1 MCISNKKIE
10 ASKTPRQ
17 KGVTIPELM
26 VAITIMTVMITSIMI
41 ILKPDEKKAK
51 ARDNRRISDITLLD
65 RVINEYLLDY
75 SDYPD
80 LFDVL
85 RDSTSLPGT
94 GISLDNSSAGWIDE
108 DLSEYT
114 SHLPIDPI
122 NDSTYRYFYY
132 HDDSGYELNAVME
145 FLTGEAANDGG
156 NDATRLEMGNNLTLI
171 SP

>member
-1 MCISNKKIE
+1 MRILKKYN
-10 ASKTPRQ
+10 Q
-17 KGVTIPELM
+17 KGVTMVELI
-26 VAITIMTVMITSIMI
+26 ITIALISILASI
-41 ILKPDEKKAK
+41 IMLVLDPVEKKQK
-51 ARDNRRISDITLLD
+51 ARDNKRLSDISLLD

-75 SDYPD
+75 GDHPD

-94 GISLDNSSAGWIDE
+94 SVSLDNSAAGWIDE

-122 NDSTYRYFYY
+122 NDATYRYYYY
-132 HDDSGYELNAVME
+132 HEDNSYEINAVME
-145 FLTGEAANDGG
+145 YLTDEATNDGG
-156 NDATRLEMGNNLTLI
+156 NDDTRLEMGNDLTLI

>member
-1 MCISNKKIE
+1 MKFSTKKRIDNQ
-10 ASKTPRQ
+10 R
-17 KGVTIPELM
+17 GVTMMELLL
-26 VAITIMTVMITSIMI
+26 AITLLTILVTSSI
-41 ILKPDEKKAK
+41 IVLRPEEKKAK
-51 ARDNRRISDITLLD
+51 TRDSRRLTDIATLD

-94 GISLDNSSAGWIDE
+94 SVSLDNSSAGWIDE
-108 DLSEYT
+108 DLSVYT

-122 NDSTYRYFYY
+122 NDATYRYYYY
-132 HDDSGYELNAVME
+132 HDDSGYELNAVFE
-145 FLTGEAANDGG
+145 YLTDEAINDGG
-156 NDATRLEMGNNLTLI
+156 DDVDVYEMGNNLTLI

>member
-1 MCISNKKIE
+1 MNLSSKKKIFY
-10 ASKTPRQ
+10 Q
-17 KGVTIPELM
+17 KGITLPELL
-26 VAITIMTVMITSIMI
+26 ITITLLTILVTSSV
-41 ILKPDEKKAK
+41 LVLRPEEKKAK
-51 ARDNRRISDITLLD
+51 ARDNRRLNDISTLD

-94 GISLDNSSAGWIDE
+94 SVSLDNSAAGWIDE

-122 NDSTYRYFYY
+122 NDTTYRYYYY
-132 HDDSGYELNAVME
+132 HGDTGYELNVVLE
-145 FLTGEAANDGG
+145 YLTDEAANDGG
-156 NDATRLEMGNNLTLI
+156 DDVNRYEMGNDLTLI